1 VRGKNDGRKI
11 RYLIKD
17 CQCQKV
23 KSYKIRDGVKSKIR
37 ENMKLIKEMERYLPI
52 PVYPSKELLQLLRKQ
67 GKNIRWDT
75 ELNITKVF
83 DSGDAGGIVC
93 TVLEENKEV
102 LIVSLTHLKIKPTH
116 PLNEKIVAYQK
127 QRVKNI
133 TGR

>member
-1 VRGKNDGRKI
+1 
-11 RYLIKD
+11 
-17 CQCQKV
+17 
-23 KSYKIRDGVKSKIR
+23 
-37 ENMKLIKEMERYLPI
+37 MKLIKEMERYLPI
-52 PVYPSKELLQLLRKQ
+52 PAYPSKELLQLLRKQ
-67 GKNIRWDT
+67 GKNISRDT

-102 LIVSLTHLKIKPTH
+102 LIVSLTHLQIKPTH
-116 PLNEKIVAYQK
+116 PLSEKIVAYQK

>member
-1 VRGKNDGRKI
+1 
-11 RYLIKD
+11 
-17 CQCQKV
+17 
-23 KSYKIRDGVKSKIR
+23 
-37 ENMKLIKEMERYLPI
+37 MKLIKEMERYLPI

-67 GKNIRWDT
+67 GKDISRDT

-83 DSGDAGGIVC
+83 DSGDVGGIVC

-102 LIVSLTHLKIKPTH
+102 LIVSLTHLRIKPTH

-133 TGR
+133 LGR